1 MKKNNKNVNVNNTK
15 EDNKMENVN
24 TTNATENAAPA
35 ADQNQVQNNVPTPPE
50 NNQAPASEEKPKKKG
65 LIKKI
70 LMIIG
75 AIIALITGG
84 FIAGRVSGGK
94 RSSDEDYDD
103 AESDEPQIT
112 DF

>member
-1 MKKNNKNVNVNNTK
+1 MKNKIKNNNVTVNKEDKNMENNTQ
-15 EDNKMENVN
+15 
-24 TTNATENAAPA
+24 APENAAPA
-35 ADQNQVQNNVPTPPE
+35 ADQNEAQNNVPTPPANE
-50 NNQAPASEEKPKKKG
+50 QAPTSEKKPKKKG

-84 FIAGRVSGGK
+84 FIAGRVTGNKSDDYIPDESG
-94 RSSDEDYDD
+94 DD
-103 AESDEPQIT
+103 IQTT

>member
-1 MKKNNKNVNVNNTK
+1 MKKIKNNNVTVNK
-15 EDNKMENVN
+15 EANMENVN

-35 ADQNQVQNNVPTPPE
+35 ADQNEAQNVPTPPANE
-50 NNQAPASEEKPKKKG
+50 QVTEAEKPKKKG

-75 AIIALITGG
+75 AILALITGG
-84 FIAGRVSGGK
+84 FIARRVTGNKSDDYIPDESG
-94 RSSDEDYDD
+94 DD
-103 AESDEPQIT
+103 TQTT